1 MQYSKMKKEEL
12 EDLKSELKKQY
23 DDVKSQNL
31 KLNMAR
37 GKPSPEQLGLSMDM
51 LNSSL
56 SASDWISE
64 DGTDVRNYGGLDGIP
79 ECKKLFADELG
90 VAPENIIV
98 GGASS
103 LNLMYDYISQC
114 YTHGAVR
121 ATLNS
126 YVMFPDMTDIS
137 VYASISALK

>member
-51 LNSSL
+51 LNSSI

-79 ECKKLFADELG
+79 ECKSFLRMNSE
-90 VAPENIIV
+90 
-98 GGASS
+98 S
-103 LNLMYDYISQC
+103 LPKTSL
-114 YTHGAVR
+114 
-121 ATLNS
+121 
-126 YVMFPDMTDIS
+126 
-137 VYASISALK
+137 SAAHQA

>member
-51 LNSSL
+51 LNSSI

-79 ECKKLFADELG
+79 ECKKLLRM
-90 VAPENIIV
+90 
-98 GGASS
+98 SS
-103 LNLMYDYISQC
+103 VSLPKTSL
-114 YTHGAVR
+114 
-121 ATLNS
+121 
-126 YVMFPDMTDIS
+126 
-137 VYASISALK
+137 SAAHQV

>member
-37 GKPSPEQLGLSMDM
+37 GKPSPEQLELSMDM
-51 LNSSL
+51 LNSSI

-79 ECKKLFADELG
+79 ECKKLLRM
-90 VAPENIIV
+90 
-98 GGASS
+98 SS
-103 LNLMYDYISQC
+103 VSLPK
-114 YTHGAVR
+114 
-121 ATLNS
+121 TLL
-126 YVMFPDMTDIS
+126 
-137 VYASISALK
+137 SAAHQV

>member
-1 MQYSKMKKEEL
+1 MQYSKMNREEL

-56 SASDWISE
+56 SSSDWISE

-79 ECKKLFADELG
+79 ECKSFLRM
-90 VAPENIIV
+90 
-98 GGASS
+98 SS
-103 LNLMYDYISQC
+103 VSL
-114 YTHGAVR
+114 R
-121 ATLNS
+121 KTLL
-126 YVMFPDMTDIS
+126 
-137 VYASISALK
+137 SAAHQV

>member
-12 EDLKSELKKQY
+12 EDLKCELKKQY

-37 GKPSPEQLGLSMDM
+37 GKPSPEQLELSMDM

-90 VAPENIIV
+90 VAPECMTIFHSVIRTV
-98 GGASS
+98 QVPSP
-103 LNLMYDYISQC
+103 
-114 YTHGAVR
+114 GAVR
-121 ATLNS
+121 AMLNS